1 MQPPERRRRSLPQ
14 GEPASGEAQI
24 GRKSGFLRPM
34 KILYNGA
41 AGCRTMSG
49 TIRTSDEL
57 DARRRRIVY
66 RAWHRGFREMD
77 LIMGRFCDAVIV
89 DLPDSD
95 LDAFE
100 MLIDAQD
107 HDLYSWIT
115 GAEPVSAEFDMPLF
129 RKLRDFHS
137 SMKPMFA

>member
-1 MQPPERRRRSLPQ
+1 
-14 GEPASGEAQI
+14 
-24 GRKSGFLRPM
+24 
-34 KILYNGA
+34 
-41 AGCRTMSG
+41 MSG

-89 DLPDSD
+89 DLPANE
-95 LDAFE
+95 LDEFDQ
-100 MLIDAQD
+100 LIDALD

-115 GAEPVSAEFDMPLF
+115 GEAEVPPEFDTPLF
-129 RKLRDFHS
+129 HKMRDFHS